1 MGLERS
7 PGGAKEGVRPQRMV
21 LPPSLPP
28 SLFPSLPPLVHI
40 PTFQGPPMGVQ
51 ASHDTRK
58 RSRTSAI
65 ARPRLVA
72 SSPCR
77 GGGGR
82 REGGREGREVRKRG
96 EKRED
101 SIEIAKSS
109 RLRGNEPTPRGEAA
123 SPIKEDAGK
132 ERGRE
137 VTSRG
142 EVVLRTRPTRTEE
155 AAHSL

>member
-28 SLFPSLPPLVHI
+28 SLPFSLPP

-77 GGGGR
+77 EGGGR
-82 REGGREGREVRKRG
+82 REGGREGGEGGEEERREARRLHRDSKRH
-96 EKRED
+96 
-101 SIEIAKSS
+101 
-109 RLRGNEPTPRGEAA
+109 RGNGPTPRGEAA

-137 VTSRG
+137 VTSR